1 MKKILAVLF
10 ACSIVL
16 AGCMDLTDE
25 DVEAIVDAI
34 VEIPGCNANETA
46 YNYDANAPNN
56 NACLTET
63 VLKQSVTDFVNL
75 MDNGPAWGEIMGVVT
90 EGSETDSDGAT
101 TSFSTTVAM
110 SPDGMYTMVEMDM
123 GMMDIEIGELMTKN
137 ADGTTNIQTT
147 WMGNTYQMNSEAI
160 FDDYWNEQYFLD
172 DKDSEDD
179 MDDGMDDDMD
189 MGDDMDMDLGLPDT
203 EVSLPEDFDPA
214 TALYEA
220 GLSTSTGYSFTTNL
234 EHDVDHTTS
243 MTFTLSLDL
252 TVTNLVMVE
261 TYDGMT
267 TTSSINML
275 DADTAEAL
283 LVNDETLVEFAL
295 PFTLAPMG
303 NHDGHGDDGDS
314 DNGQDL
320 FLCDNGNEVPMHWV
334 NDGMND
340 CGDGSDETNHSDDGH
355 DGHSDDGN
363 DDYSPEELL
372 ADADTDGSEGMSFDE
387 FEIVFSSGDELSQEM
402 IADLQT
408 IFDSNDADASGEIEL
423 SEMESFMN
431 DIDAYIISL
440 DENDDGMDDGSGQ
453 EESYYYDNC
462 VNSDDGLSSLDCW
475 TNEMDVDGDGI
486 PEDNDS
492 YWNYECQELADG
504 TWECMT
510 DHINYYDNCEDDQHE
525 SDLECWLDEW
535 DTDNDGSYDLG
546 SDGYMDY
553 ECEQLED
560 GRWACGHTDVI
571 EVFQNYDYCEE
582 ESGMY
587 ECWTDEWVDSD
598 GHVAITD
605 DYELGDCSELENST
619 WDCFIGY
626 EFVNDETDDDYGEG
640 DLFTAADSDNDGLV
654 TTSDIVDAI
663 LSMEAP
669 TPQEALEDGDM
680 DQSDNI
686 SWDEFVQM
694 WNMEEDENDLDD
706 DHLNNNPQLESD
718 LHAAFNNSD
727 SDYDGNLSIDELQ
740 SFIDDVT
747 TISSTQEE
755 ITEMITIFTPYVSCV
770 DGNND
775 GSLDQQEFSDF
786 YGAVMYGMDN
796 NEIVFCTLDSNNDD
810 TVTVSEYVDFMN
822 QTGMYSDEN
831 PMTEEDW
838 ESFTSLLGMYDTD
851 GVEGLSLSEYQSM
864 MEDISPGGGGDMFI
878 CDNGGE
884 VPQGYVDDGDND
896 CGDWSDEPNYNG
908 GGDDG
913 HGDNDHSDHDMQY
926 DWMIQSADMMS
937 ETEIIGAFADYEI
950 VLANCADDSSDMMG
964 ASELDCGED
973 VMKITIADATV
984 SGAQIMFHDTDMS
997 GSITQGD
1004 MIHIDQDIDAGG
1016 QWNTV
1021 RLYSASTQTYSDEN
1035 PMLPGFGAAAGLI
1048 ALLGAALLT
1057 RRD

>member
-1 MKKILAVLF
+1 
-10 ACSIVL
+10 
-16 AGCMDLTDE
+16 MDLTDE

-34 VEIPGCNANETA
+34 VEIHACNADETA

-123 GMMDIEIGELMTKN
+123 GMMDIEIGELMTEN

-160 FDDYWNEQYFLD
+160 FDEYWNEQYFLD

-179 MDDGMDDDMD
+179 MGDDDDMD

-275 DADTAEAL
+275 DADSADAL

-334 NDGMND
+334 NDGMDD

-440 DENDDGMDDGSGQ
+440 DENDDEADDDDG
-453 EESYYYDNC
+453 ES
-462 VNSDDGLSSLDCW
+462 
-475 TNEMDVDGDGI
+475 E
-486 PEDNDS
+486 
-492 YWNYECQELADG
+492 
-504 TWECMT
+504 
-510 DHINYYDNCEDDQHE
+510 
-525 SDLECWLDEW
+525 
-535 DTDNDGSYDLG
+535 
-546 SDGYMDY
+546 
-553 ECEQLED
+553 
-560 GRWACGHTDVI
+560 
-571 EVFQNYDYCEE
+571 
-582 ESGMY
+582 
-587 ECWTDEWVDSD
+587 
-598 GHVAITD
+598 
-605 DYELGDCSELENST
+605 
-619 WDCFIGY
+619 
-626 EFVNDETDDDYGEG
+626 
-640 DLFTAADSDNDGLV
+640 LFTAADSDNDGLV
-654 TTSDIVDAI
+654 TTSDIIDAI
-663 LSMEAP
+663 LSMDAP

-694 WNMEEDENDLDD
+694 WNMEEDENDPED

-718 LHAAFNNSD
+718 FHAAFNNSD

-851 GVEGLSLSEYQSM
+851 GVDGLSLSEYQSF
-864 MEDISPGGGGDMFI
+864 MEDISQDVGSVDWEPYHDGYCEWEGDPSDD
-878 CDNGGE
+878 DNVWSCKDDESDTEWDTWWYYCELHGE
-884 VPQGYVDDGDND
+884 DWFCTDDYGQSPDWEYSATGTQYQDN
-896 CGDWSDEPNYNG
+896 

-913 HGDNDHSDHDMQY
+913 HGDDGHNDHSDHDMQY

-950 VLANCADDSSDMMG
+950 VLANCVDDSDDMMG
-964 ASELDCGED
+964 TSELNCGED

-1016 QWNTV
+1016 EWNTV

>member
-34 VEIPGCNANETA
+34 VEIPGCNADETA

-123 GMMDIEIGELMTKN
+123 GMMDIEIGELMTEN

-160 FDDYWNEQYFLD
+160 FDEYWNEQYFQD

-179 MDDGMDDDMD
+179 MGDDDDMD

-275 DADTAEAL
+275 DADAADAL

-334 NDGMND
+334 NDGMDD

-440 DENDDGMDDGSGQ
+440 DDNGDGMDDDHYVFYCSNDGEGYANSMGGILCP
-453 EESYYYDNC
+453 EGEGEVPTCPDGEPC
-462 VNSDDGLSSLDCW
+462 VCI
-475 TNEMDVDGDGI
+475 DVDGSCTDG
-486 PEDNDS
+486 DDDWG
-492 YWNYECQELADG
+492 YV
-504 TWECMT
+504 
-510 DHINYYDNCEDDQHE
+510 DH
-525 SDLECWLDEW
+525 
-535 DTDNDGSYDLG
+535 
-546 SDGYMDY
+546 
-553 ECEQLED
+553 ED
-560 GRWACGHTDVI
+560 G
-571 EVFQNYDYCEE
+571 E
-582 ESGMY
+582 
-587 ECWTDEWVDSD
+587 
-598 GHVAITD
+598 
-605 DYELGDCSELENST
+605 SEL
-619 WDCFIGY
+619 FA
-626 EFVNDETDDDYGEG
+626 
-640 DLFTAADSDNDGLV
+640 AADSDNDGLV
-654 TTSDIVDAI
+654 TTSDILNAT
-663 LSMEAP
+663 LSMNAP
-669 TPQEALEDGDM
+669 TPQEALQDADM
-680 DQSDNI
+680 DQSGNVSWNEYVEMYNSMTDDN
-686 SWDEFVQM
+686 S
-694 WNMEEDENDLDD
+694 D
-706 DHLNNNPQLESD
+706 DHHLDNNPEIESD
-718 LHAAFNNSD
+718 LYAAFNASD
-727 SDYDGNLSIDELQ
+727 SDYDGNLSLNELQ
-740 SFIDDVT
+740 SFVIDVII
-747 TISSTQEE
+747 ISITQEE
-755 ITEMITIFTPYVSCV
+755 LTEMTNTFAPYVSCV
-770 DGNND
+770 DGNSD

-786 YGAVMYGMDN
+786 YSAVMYGIDN

-822 QTGMYSDEN
+822 QTGLYSDEN

-838 ESFTSLLGMYDTD
+838 EAFTSLLGMYDTD
-851 GVEGLSLSEYQSM
+851 GVDGLSLSEYQSM

-884 VPQGYVDDGDND
+884 VPQDYVDDGYND
-896 CGDWSDEPNYNG
+896 CGDWSDEPNHNG
-908 GGDDG
+908 GGVDWEPYHDGYCEWEGDPSDDDNVWSCKDDESDTEWDTWWYYCELHGEDWFCTDDYGQSPDWEYSATGTLYQDNGGDDG

-964 ASELDCGED
+964 TSELDCGED

-997 GSITQGD
+997 GSITEGD

-1016 QWNTV
+1016 EWNTV